1 VDRGRSAE
9 AESVLRGFEGVSNVF
24 VDGAT
29 VYAQVTSGARAMPA
43 LLAALEKA
51 GLEVAQVSLSRPSLD
66 DVYLTAT
73 GHAYRE
79 EGTPASALH

>member
-1 VDRGRSAE
+1 M
-9 AESVLRGFEGVSNVF
+9 LRGQEGVAGVL
-24 VDGAT
+24 VDGARL
-29 VYAQVTSGARAMPA
+29 YAQVANGARAVPA

-51 GLEVAQVSLSRPSLD
+51 KLEVSQVSLARPSLD

-79 EGTPASALH
+79 EGSPAWNS

>member
-1 VDRGRSAE
+1 M
-9 AESVLRGFEGVSNVF
+9 
-24 VDGAT
+24 VDGARL
-29 VYAQVTSGARAMPA
+29 YAQVGDGARSVPA
-43 LLAALEKA
+43 LLAALERA

-79 EGTPASALH
+79 EGAEAAVR

>member
-1 VDRGRSAE
+1 MSVDHADRGRVEEAE
-9 AESVLRGFEGVSNVF
+9 AVLSGIEEVLKVMT
-24 VDGAT
+24 DGSRL
-29 VYAQVTSGARAMPA
+29 YAQVGNGARAVPA
-43 LLAALEKA
+43 LLGTLEKA

-79 EGTPASALH
+79 G